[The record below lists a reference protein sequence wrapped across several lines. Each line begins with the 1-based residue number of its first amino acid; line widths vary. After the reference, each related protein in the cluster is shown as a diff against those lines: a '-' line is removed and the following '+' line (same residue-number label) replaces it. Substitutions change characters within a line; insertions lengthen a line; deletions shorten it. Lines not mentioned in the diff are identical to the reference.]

1 MNVEIKTGMSLLRAI
16 GLILG
21 EMRMLSEGRAGTAP
35 DAVRGRLS
43 EPDYTPRLN
52 GGSLFDEYTGE
63 DGELT
68 RLVYRMQRDV
78 ERHKKGG
85 RKAEMKEERDKRILE
100 KYEGWPATKVAEWEG
115 LSQTSVRRIRESAD
129 KRPIDGLDKAA

>member
-1 MNVEIKTGMSLLRAI
+1 MNEDIKTGMGLIRAI

-52 GGSLFDEYTGE
+52 GGSLFDEYAGE

-85 RKAEMKEERDKRILE
+85 RKPEMKEERDKRIVAD
-100 KYEGWPATKVAEWEG
+100 YEGWPATQVAEHERM
-115 LSQTSVRRIRESAD
+115 SEANVRRIRQSAGVGQM
-129 KRPIDGLDKAA
+129 DGRRAA